1 MENREVLN
9 MKLQE
14 IKSLLPKRRW
24 KSYHLL
30 SIDNFIY
37 HLESLKNEKIK
48 TRISNEI
55 LAYLNIVEVSVEENA
70 DRNIYNS
77 SAFKSLFKYIYKI
90 SDPYRDDHGFV
101 KRPSYPIL
109 VIVLGIW
116 YLFLKI
122 SFSRVQSLLITI
134 ISAIITV
141 IYYFIKSK
149 QRKVY

>member
-9 MKLQE
+9 IKLQE

-37 HLESLKNEKIK
+37 HLESLKNERIR
-48 TRISNEI
+48 TSISNEI
-55 LAYLNIVEVSVEENA
+55 LTYLNIVEVSVEGDT
-70 DRNIYNS
+70 DRDIYNS
-77 SAFKSLFKYIYKI
+77 SAFESLFKYIYKI
-90 SDPYRDDHGFV
+90 SDHYRDDLGFV
-101 KRPSYPIL
+101 KRPSYPLL
-109 VIVLGIW
+109 VLVLGIW
-116 YLFLKI
+116 YFFLKI
-122 SFSRVQSLLITI
+122 SFSPVQSLLITI
-134 ISAIITV
+134 ISATITV